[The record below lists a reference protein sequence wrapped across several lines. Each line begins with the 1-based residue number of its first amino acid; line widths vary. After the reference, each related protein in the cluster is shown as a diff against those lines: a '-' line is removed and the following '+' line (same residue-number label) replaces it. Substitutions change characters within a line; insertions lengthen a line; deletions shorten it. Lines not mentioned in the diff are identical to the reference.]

1 MFSFVLIPDDPYKHT
16 YPFQL
21 LKKQKQKQRKKPKV
35 KKIGHIHREQH

>member
-1 MFSFVLIPDDPYKHT
+1 MFSFVLIQDDPHKYT

-21 LKKQKQKQRKKPKV
+21 LKKQKQKQRKKATV